1 MLLWCRSLEAELT
14 SKAEDI
20 AAYVENLSVKNEI
33 VQSLTVQLAS
43 LQDSSGQLQVNN
55 GQVNGSSGQLQVGS
69 GQLSCSRYS
78 DSADSVVETTR
89 RLELLT
95 VLH

>member
-1 MLLWCRSLEAELT
+1 MT
-14 SKAEDI
+14 EDI

-33 VQSLTVQLAS
+33 VQSLTVQLANV
-43 LQDSSGQLQVNN
+43 QVTSGQVN
-55 GQVNGSSGQLQVGS
+55 GQSNGSSGQLLVTN
-69 GQLSCSRYS
+69 GQLSCSSYS
-78 DSADSVVETTR
+78 DSAETLVETTR